1 MLCHG
6 LLTRCKEKYEDLRAL
21 WVLLPKAAVMN
32 IPDPGA
38 EVRAA
43 RRNNERDSLILEF
56 VYKTEP
62 RRIE

>member
-1 MLCHG
+1 MPCHG
-6 LLTRCKEKYEDLRAL
+6 PLTRCKEKYEDLRVL

-43 RRNNERDSLILEF
+43 RRTMKETLILEF

-62 RRIE
+62 SRIE